1 VSLDGLLLLLFD
13 LLLDIGD
20 TAIGLCLLDFLEV
33 LHQLEPTFLLPLLL
47 FEFLL
52 CFLII

>member
-1 VSLDGLLLLLFD
+1 MSLGGLLFLLFN

-20 TAIGLCLLDFLEV
+20 AAIGLCLLDLLEA
-33 LHQLEPTFLLPLLL
+33 LHQLESTLFLPLLL

-52 CFLII
+52 TFLII

>member
-1 VSLDGLLLLLFD
+1 MLFD

-20 TAIGLCLLDFLEV
+20 PAIGRCLLDLLEV

-47 FEFLL
+47 LEFMLS
-52 CFLII
+52 FLII